1 MNEAPVLAVKGVRRS
16 FGHVEALR
24 GVDLDINKAE
34 IHALLGDNGA
44 GKSTLIRIL
53 AGVDQPNAGVIE
65 LHGHEVHFRNARQAQ
80 AAGIETVY
88 QDLALAGSLTAG
100 ENIYLGR
107 EIIRPGVLGKLGFL
121 DRARMRNEAAARL
134 ASLGAKIPSAKA
146 EVEVMS
152 GGQRQAVAVARAAL
166 WGTTLIM
173 MDEPTAALGVAQT
186 AQVLEL
192 MRRVRDEHGISVLLI
207 SHNLPD
213 VFAVADR
220 VTVLRMGERVLTAP
234 IDQVTT
240 TSLIEAMTGALKMG
254 QPQKGEAQ

>member
-1 MNEAPVLAVKGVRRS
+1 MSEAPVLAVKGVRRS

-24 GVDLDINKAE
+24 GVDLEINRAE

-53 AGVDQPNAGVIE
+53 AGVDQPTAGVIE
-65 LHGHEVHFRNARQAQ
+65 LHGNEVHFRNARQAQ

-107 EIIRPGVLGKLGFL
+107 EIVRPGFLGRLGFL
-121 DRARMRNEAAARL
+121 DRARMRSEAATRL
-134 ASLGAKIPSAKA
+134 ASLGARVPSARA

-152 GGQRQAVAVARAAL
+152 GGQRQAVAVARAAI
-166 WGTTLIM
+166 WGTTMIM

-220 VTVLRMGERVLTAP
+220 VSVLRLGERVLTAP
-234 IDQVTT
+234 IDEVTT
-240 TSLIEAMTGALKMG
+240 TSLIEAMTGALQVDRADRG
-254 QPQKGEAQ
+254 TDQ